1 MKKNI
6 RLLKHLIIDDITVSR
21 NYEYLCRT
29 VGRFQRLLKS
39 KDSKIF
45 LLIFRHHIDLD
56 LYFDELYDALASK
69 TKNFSL
75 ICISLD
81 EFKSDDIYKIKN
93 TSKKFII
100 FYTLSTKSDES
111 KGAIFDSIIDDCLVI
126 STFQQYKCNLKDK
139 I

>member
-1 MKKNI
+1 MHLTLTMKKNI

-81 EFKSDDIYKIKN
+81 EFKSDDIYKIKKYV
-93 TSKKFII
+93 KKIHHFL
-100 FYTLSTKSDES
+100 Y
-111 KGAIFDSIIDDCLVI
+111 AI
-126 STFQQYKCNLKDK
+126 NK
-139 I
+139 IR